1 MRRHALCALL
11 LLASLGSQPVHA
23 KLVTQTLTDTHAGR
37 TCEGTL
43 ADDDAL
49 ARDPRVA
56 PQRLAAIGYCFG
68 GSGALDVARSG
79 AADPFV
85 KLDELQA
92 FVAEME
98 AARVDYQLVLYAGAV
113 RAFTQREAG
122 TDPSAGAA
130 YNAAADRRSW
140 AQLQAFFSEILD

>member
-23 KLVTQTLTDTHAGR
+23 KLVTQTLTDTHAGL
-37 TCEGTL
+37 TGEGPL
-43 ADDDAL
+43 AADDAL
-49 ARDPRVA
+49 ARDPRVD

-68 GSGALDVARSG
+68 GSG

-98 AARVDYQLVLYAGAV
+98 AARVDCQLVLYAGAV